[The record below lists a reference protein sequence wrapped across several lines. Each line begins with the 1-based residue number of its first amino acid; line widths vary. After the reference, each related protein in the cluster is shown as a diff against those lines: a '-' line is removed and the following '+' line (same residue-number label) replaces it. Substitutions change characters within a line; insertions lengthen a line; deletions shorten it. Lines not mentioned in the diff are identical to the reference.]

1 MKTTAGEAGKN
12 PQKSLEA
19 SELRYRRLFEAA
31 QDGILILD
39 AKTGM
44 IEDVN
49 PYLITMLGY
58 SREEFVEKKLWDVGA
73 FRDVEA
79 SKEAFEILQDREY
92 IRYENLPLKTK
103 DGRLIQVEFVSNVY
117 LAGAEKVIQ
126 CNIRDITEHKR
137 IVLALQANERKYYDL
152 LAMSPDGIFII
163 DLTGRMLAVN
173 KAMCREL
180 GFSEEEFLAMKIWDI
195 IPEKNLS
202 EYKGRLTKMLAGEVF
217 DGGLEYEVRGK
228 DGRNHYV
235 EIFSTP
241 HYDETDIV
249 GFQGIAHDITLRKQ
263 TVEALR
269 LSEQRFKMASWATK
283 DVIWERNFPANTISW
298 NESVQKLF
306 HYTAEE
312 IEPTVDWWQDHI
324 HPAERAKV
332 LASIQAAIVQE
343 EKFWSRE
350 YRFRLPDGSYADVF
364 DRGYILYNEQ
374 GQPLQFIGAMVDVTK
389 QKQAEKALQSSEEKY
404 RALVM
409 HLPTVIYTNPLDDA
423 SSTLYV
429 SPQIERLLGYTPQ
442 EWLADPE
449 LWSKAIHPEDRPEVL
464 KQTSLL
470 NKSREPF
477 EMDYRMTA
485 RDGRLVWVHD
495 RLTLVNDLEGK
506 PQYWQGIMLDITESK
521 QAEEQMRSSRGF
533 LQSVQNALSAHIAIL
548 DQEGNIVQ
556 VNSGW
561 RDFGAKN
568 GLNHPDHCIG
578 RNYLEIC
585 DSATGESAEE
595 APLIA
600 KAIREVLSGGQ
611 DEVSVEYPCHAP
623 HKKRWFVARVT
634 SFIND
639 QQRWIVVAHENIT
652 ARKLA
657 EEKTQRQVEHLLAL
671 SSIDRM
677 ISANFDLKLT
687 LSEILTHVT
696 AELKVDA
703 ADILILD
710 TSSQILEFGAEHGFR
725 TNIIRSAQVRL
736 GESYAGRVAME
747 RKLVQVK
754 ARDKD
759 AGNLFLKNILQGEDF
774 YCYFGVPLIT
784 KGQLRGVLE
793 VYHRSMLEPDGE
805 WFEFLH
811 TLAGQA
817 AIATE
822 NAMLFESLQR
832 SSLELSLAYDAT
844 IEGWSRALDL
854 RDKETEGHSL
864 RVTDMTVKLA
874 RTLGLNDEE
883 LVQVRWGSLLHDIGK
898 MGVPDQILLKSSA
911 LTEDEWVAM
920 KKHPTFAY
928 EMLSPIRYLRLA
940 LDIPYCHHEK
950 WDGSGYPRGLKGD
963 QIPLTAR
970 IFAIVDV
977 WDALTSD
984 RPYRAAWTKEEAISH
999 IRASAGTH
1007 FDTNVVNVFM
1017 HAIVK

>member
-1 MKTTAGEAGKN
+1 MKTTEGKVTKN
-12 PQKSLEA
+12 PKKSLEA

-49 PYLITMLGY
+49 PYLIKMLGY

-73 FRDVEA
+73 FQDVKA

-103 DGRLIQVEFVSNVY
+103 DGRLVQVEFVSNVY
-117 LAGAEKVIQ
+117 LAGDEKVIQ

-163 DLTGRMLAVN
+163 DLMGRILTVN

-180 GFSEEEFLAMKIWDI
+180 GFSEKEFLAMKIWDI
-195 IPEKNLS
+195 IPQQYLG

-217 DGGLEYEVRGK
+217 EGGLEYEVRGK

-241 HYDETDIV
+241 HYDEIDIV
-249 GFQGIAHDITLRKQ
+249 GFQGIARDITLRKQ
-263 TVEALR
+263 
-269 LSEQRFKMASWATK
+269 
-283 DVIWERNFPANTISW
+283 
-298 NESVQKLF
+298 
-306 HYTAEE
+306 AEE
-312 IEPTVDWWQDHI
+312 HV
-324 HPAERAKV
+324 
-332 LASIQAAIVQE
+332 
-343 EKFWSRE
+343 
-350 YRFRLPDGSYADVF
+350 
-364 DRGYILYNEQ
+364 
-374 GQPLQFIGAMVDVTK
+374 
-389 QKQAEKALQSSEEKY
+389 
-404 RALVM
+404 
-409 HLPTVIYTNPLDDA
+409 
-423 SSTLYV
+423 
-429 SPQIERLLGYTPQ
+429 
-442 EWLADPE
+442 
-449 LWSKAIHPEDRPEVL
+449 
-464 KQTSLL
+464 
-470 NKSREPF
+470 
-477 EMDYRMTA
+477 
-485 RDGRLVWVHD
+485 
-495 RLTLVNDLEGK
+495 
-506 PQYWQGIMLDITESK
+506 
-521 QAEEQMRSSRGF
+521 RSSRGF

-548 DQEGNIVQ
+548 DHEGNIVQ
-556 VNSGW
+556 VNSAW

-568 GLNHPDHCIG
+568 GLKHPDHCIG
-578 RNYLEIC
+578 MNYLEVC
-585 DSATGESAEE
+585 DTATGESAEE
-595 APLIA
+595 SSLLA
-600 KAIREVLSGGQ
+600 KAIREVLSGGR
-611 DEVSVEYPCHAP
+611 DEMSVEYPCHAP
-623 HKKRWFVARVT
+623 HEKRWFVARVT
-634 SFIND
+634 SFVNN

-652 ARKLA
+652 GRKLA
-657 EEKTQRQVEHLLAL
+657 EEKTQRQIEHLVAL
-671 SSIDRM
+671 STIDRM

-687 LSEILTHVT
+687 LSEILMHVI

-725 TNIIRSAQVRL
+725 TDIIRNAQVRL
-736 GESYAGRVAME
+736 GEAYAGRVAIE

-774 YCYFGVPLIT
+774 SCYFGVPLIT

-793 VYHRSMLEPDGE
+793 IYHRSMLEPDGE
-805 WFEFLH
+805 WFEFLN

-817 AIATE
+817 AIAAE
-822 NAMLFESLQR
+822 NAMLFDSLQR
-832 SSLELSLAYDAT
+832 SNLELSLAYDAT

-864 RVTDMTVKLA
+864 RVTQMTVELA
-874 RTLGLNDEE
+874 RALGLREEE

-898 MGVPDQILLKSSA
+898 MGVPDAILLKPST
-911 LTEDEWVAM
+911 LTEAEWVAM
-920 KKHPTFAY
+920 KKHPVFAY

-950 WDGSGYPRGLKGD
+950 WDGSGYPRGLKGE

-970 IFAIVDV
+970 IFGVVDV

-984 RPYRAAWTKEEAISH
+984 RPYRAAWTKEEAISY
-999 IRASAGTH
+999 IRTSTGTH
-1007 FDTNVVNVFM
+1007 FDANVVDVFM
-1017 HAIVK
+1017 RTIVK